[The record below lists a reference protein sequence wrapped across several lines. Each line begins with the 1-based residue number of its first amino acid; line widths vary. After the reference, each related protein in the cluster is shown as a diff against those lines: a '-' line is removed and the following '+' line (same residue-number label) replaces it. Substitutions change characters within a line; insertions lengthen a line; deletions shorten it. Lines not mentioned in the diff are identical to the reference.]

1 MSDSALV
8 GRVLS
13 GGAPA
18 IWGGSRPH
26 VRGWAACQEPNFLLS
41 PEQILVCTLRPG
53 ILALDGRGPGSDV
66 ARELCGHEPG
76 RWQLMSRR

>member
-53 ILALDGRGPGSDV
+53 ILALDGRGLGQMWHGSCVDTNQ
-66 ARELCGHEPG
+66 AGG
-76 RWQLMSRR
+76 S